1 MLCLSI
7 FWGLSLDYCIPSA
20 SLVLPLGWMLIT
32 LKENT
37 FTTQNCI
44 ELLLPVQTCPNKTH
58 TQICISWCL
67 AILGYTRGV
76 VLRVVSV
83 CFINSADSDLS

>member
-1 MLCLSI
+1 MLSLSI
-7 FWGLSLDYCIPSA
+7 FWGLSLDYCIGSA

-32 LKENT
+32 LKENR

-44 ELLLPVQTCPNKTH
+44 EVTITNPNMPKQNTH

-67 AILGYTRGV
+67 GI
-76 VLRVVSV
+76 
-83 CFINSADSDLS
+83 